1 MSSGKVSK
9 GWWSYSRH
17 DMSLQQSTQ
26 VSIATLGV
34 AKTRHNDTDRVSR
47 DTYHTS
53 KREGDEEAKAS
64 YKHEWHSKQMHVLHT
79 QQAKH
84 VSPAISPYE
93 PT

>member
-1 MSSGKVSK
+1 
-9 GWWSYSRH
+9 
-17 DMSLQQSTQ
+17 
-26 VSIATLGV
+26 VSIATLRV

-53 KREGDEEAKAS
+53 KREGDEEAKVS
-64 YKHEWHSKQMHVLHT
+64 YKHEWHSKHMFLHS

-84 VSPAISPYE
+84 VSPAITPYE

>member
-1 MSSGKVSK
+1 MT
-9 GWWSYSRH
+9 
-17 DMSLQQSTQ
+17 LQQSMQ

-64 YKHEWHSKQMHVLHT
+64 YKHEWHSKQT
-79 QQAKH
+79 ACFYTATKQN
-84 VSPAISPYE
+84 
-93 PT
+93 T